1 MNNIDQMMDAYI
13 KAGGHGSELK
23 DDSVAHLI
31 IDGMDV
37 KSSHAIDGLEMN
49 VIDRENGKIKVEM
62 VVKEGCRIEKPVRL
76 CFGVIPEEGI
86 QKIKMNV
93 NVEDNAA
100 VTVQSHC
107 TFPNAVKVKHIMD
120 ADIVVGN
127 GSEYRYIESHFHGD
141 SGGVDIIA
149 RSKILVK
156 NNSYILTNF
165 NLLDGRAGNVKMDYE
180 TEVMDN
186 STLEMLA
193 KMSGYEDDFI
203 SIREAG
209 KLTGNNSRGVLESR
223 IALRDNA
230 KAEILSELTADAPGA
245 KGHVD
250 CMEIIKDNASA
261 KAIPIV
267 DVRHPEAK
275 VTHEAAIGSV
285 DSKQLQTLM
294 ARGLDEEEAT
304 EVIIQGLLS

>member
-1 MNNIDQMMDAYI
+1 MSNFDQMLDAYI
-13 KAGGHGSELK
+13 KSGGHGSELN
-23 DDSVAHLI
+23 DSKTAHLV
-31 IDGMDV
+31 IDGMEV
-37 KSSHAIDGLEMN
+37 KSSHVIEGLELD
-49 VIDRENGKIKVEM
+49 VIDREDAKIKIKM
-62 VVKEGCRIEKPVRL
+62 VVKEGYKIEKPVRL

-86 QKIKMNV
+86 QEIEMKV
-93 NVEDNAA
+93 NVEDDAS

-107 TFPNAVKVKHIMD
+107 TFPNAVNVKHVMD
-120 ADIVVGN
+120 ADILIGN
-127 GSEYRYIESHFHGD
+127 GSEYRYIESHFHGEN
-141 SGGVDIIA
+141 GGVEIIA
-149 RSKILVK
+149 KSKILVK
-156 NNSYILTNF
+156 NNSYLLTNF
-165 NLLDGRAGNVKMDYE
+165 NLLDGRAGNIKMDYD

-193 KMSGYEDDFI
+193 KMTGYKNDFI

-209 KLTGNNSRGVLESR
+209 KLSGKNSRGVLESR

-250 CMEIIKDNASA
+250 CMEIIKDNANA